1 MDYRGPD
8 NIYWLFSSSAQAI
21 AAFIGFLAA
30 GFFFAYDLMDK
41 QVEKDE
47 TLEVIYVDIKKQYFK
62 RLKALFILTGLS
74 IILSL
79 VVVFING
86 YDFGI
91 YNLAIAIIVGIVN
104 VITVIWAITFV
115 IFIIDTDK
123 VKKTVEK
130 LIKEDEGVFEPKQ
143 GISLTR
149 EKFLDGFT
157 ELENLLSDFMPLGQ
171 IIRSLYE
178 RGAINM
184 ETLRELSEMNK
195 IRNLVAHG
203 EINNIEQ
210 RIGDIL
216 NKVRDRS
223 KQKCILIN
231 PRYFG
236 ATPETVKWCG
246 DNTDYRLKTT

>member
-8 NIYWLFSSSAQAI
+8 NVYWLFSSSAQAI

-47 TLEVIYVDIKKQYFK
+47 TLEVIYVDIKNQYFK

-79 VVVFING
+79 IVVFING

-91 YNLAIAIIVGIVN
+91 YNIIIAVIVGVVN

-115 IFIIDTDK
+115 IFIIDPDK

-130 LIKEDEGVFEPKQ
+130 LIKEDESVFEPTQ
-143 GISLTR
+143 GVSLTR
-149 EKFLDGFT
+149 AKFLEGFN
-157 ELENLLSDFMPLGQ
+157 EMENLLRDLAKKYKLESFGRFRDFMPLGQ

-184 ETLRELSEMNK
+184 ESLRELSEMNK

-210 RIGDIL
+210 RIGDTL
-216 NKVRDRS
+216 NKVRDEI
-223 KQKCILIN
+223 KAKIHAN
-231 PRYFG
+231 
-236 ATPETVKWCG
+236 
-246 DNTDYRLKTT
+246 

>member
-1 MDYRGPD
+1 MGNYKAPD

-47 TLEVIYVDIKKQYFK
+47 TLEVIYVDIKNQYFK
-62 RLKALFILTGLS
+62 RLKALFILTGFS
-74 IILSL
+74 ILLSL

-86 YDFGI
+86 YDYGI
-91 YNLAIAIIVGIVN
+91 YNIIIAAIVGAVN
-104 VITVIWAITFV
+104 VITIIWAITFV
-115 IFIIDTDK
+115 IFIIDPDK

-143 GISLTR
+143 GVSLTR
-149 EKFLDGFT
+149 AKFLEGFT
-157 ELENLLSDFMPLGQ
+157 ELENLLRELAKKYRLQSFGRFRDFMPLGQ

-178 RGAINM
+178 RGAITR
-184 ETLRELSEMNK
+184 ESLRELSEMNK
-195 IRNLVAHG
+195 ISNLIAHG

-216 NKVRDRS
+216 NKVRDEI
-223 KQKCILIN
+223 KAKIQAN
-231 PRYFG
+231 
-236 ATPETVKWCG
+236 
-246 DNTDYRLKTT
+246 

>member
-1 MDYRGPD
+1 MSGYKGAD
-8 NIYWLFSSSAQAI
+8 NVYWLFSSSAQAI

-47 TLEVIYVDIKKQYFK
+47 TLEVIYVDIKNQYFK

-79 VVVFING
+79 IVVFMNG
-86 YDFGI
+86 YDFGT
-91 YNLAIAIIVGIVN
+91 YNIIIAVIVGVVN

-115 IFIIDTDK
+115 IFIIDPDK

-130 LIKEDEGVFEPKQ
+130 LIKEDESVFEPTQ
-143 GISLTR
+143 GVSLTR
-149 EKFLDGFT
+149 ANFLESFS
-157 ELENLLSDFMPLGQ
+157 ELEKLLRDLGKKYRLESFGRFRDFMPLGQ

-184 ETLRELSEMNK
+184 ESLRELSEMNK

-210 RIGDIL
+210 RIGDTL
-216 NKVRDRS
+216 NKVRDEI
-223 KQKCILIN
+223 KAKIQGN
-231 PRYFG
+231 
-236 ATPETVKWCG
+236 
-246 DNTDYRLKTT
+246 

>member
-1 MDYRGPD
+1 MSAFRGPD
-8 NIYWLFSSSAQAI
+8 NVYWLFSSSAQAI

-47 TLEVIYVDIKKQYFK
+47 TLEVIYVDIKNQYFK

-79 VVVFING
+79 VVVFMNG

-91 YNLAIAIIVGIVN
+91 YNIIIAVIVGVVN

-115 IFIIDTDK
+115 IFIIDPDK

-130 LIKEDEGVFEPKQ
+130 LIKEDESVFEPTQ
-143 GISLTR
+143 GVSLTR
-149 EKFLDGFT
+149 AKFLESFS
-157 ELENLLSDFMPLGQ
+157 ELENLLRDLAKKYRLESFGRFRDFMPLGQ

-184 ETLRELSEMNK
+184 ESLRELSEMNK

-210 RIGDIL
+210 RIGDTL
-216 NKVRDRS
+216 NKIRDEI
-223 KQKCILIN
+223 K
-231 PRYFG
+231 
-236 ATPETVKWCG
+236 VKIHA
-246 DNTDYRLKTT
+246 N